1 MNVLSPAVPP
11 RPRPAGT
18 DQGIVHTHIYIPT
31 AHTLGAWK
39 SERFLTLLTPPGNG
53 NTSRPG
59 NVETAD
65 VPSPAWHRACGA
77 MSVTGCDGNGHLA
90 PLAEAGL
97 CS

>member
-1 MNVLSPAVPP
+1 MFYPLLSLHAP
-11 RPRPAGT
+11 
-18 DQGIVHTHIYIPT
+18 DQLAQTRASCTHIYIPT
-31 AHTLGAWK
+31 AHMLGAWK

-53 NTSRPG
+53 NTSHPG